1 MAARK
6 TTSSKPADKAGTEQA
21 QAKDASEN
29 RERLEQEQFPA
40 KAGAPEVEVDKRSAD
55 GSEGTRFVKEFVVL
69 GRDWT
74 GEEYQHEANRAGVA
88 NEAIQRGLHPRG
100 DISFDG
106 SENHPDG
113 VSLTLTY
120 SVDTVP
126 ASVDHHPE
134 DTTTPRDVIEA
145 AGGDTSS
152 SKPEA

>member
-6 TTSSKPADKAGTEQA
+6 TTSSKPADKASTEQA

-40 KAGAPEVEVDKRSAD
+40 KSGAPEVEVDKRSAD

>member
-1 MAARK
+1 VAARK
-6 TTSSKPADKAGTEQA
+6 TTSSKPADKTGTEQK
-21 QAKDASEN
+21 QATTGAD
-29 RERLEQEQFPA
+29 RERLEQAQFPA
-40 KAGAPEVEVDKRSAD
+40 KAGAPDVEVDKRSAD
-55 GSEGTRFVKEFVVL
+55 GSDGTRFVKEFVVL

-74 GEEYQHEANRAGVA
+74 GEEYQHEANKAGVA

-106 SENHPDG
+106 SEEHPDG

-134 DTTTPRDVIEA
+134 DTTTPRDVIED

-152 SKPEA
+152 SKGD

>member
-6 TTSSKPADKAGTEQA
+6 TTSSKTTAEQA
-21 QAKDASEN
+21 PATTASE
-29 RERLEQEQFPA
+29 EQLQQRQFPA
-40 KAGAPEVEVDKRSAD
+40 KAGAPEVEVDKRSVD

-74 GEEYQHEANRAGVA
+74 GEEYQHEANKAGVS

-100 DISFDG
+100 DVSFDG
-106 SENHPDG
+106 AEDHPDG
-113 VSLTLTY
+113 QSVTLTY

-126 ASVDHHPE
+126 ASVDHHPQ
-134 DTTTPRDVIEA
+134 DTTTPRDIIED

-152 SKPEA
+152 SKDA

>member
-6 TTSSKPADKAGTEQA
+6 TTSSKPADKASTEQRQA
-21 QAKDASEN
+21 QPASN
-29 RERLEQEQFPA
+29 NSERLQQEQFPA
-40 KAGAPEVEVDKRSAD
+40 KSGAPEVEVDKRSAD
-55 GSEGTRFVKEFVVL
+55 GSVL
-69 GRDWT
+69 ARDWT
-74 GEEYQHEANRAGVA
+74 GEEYQHEANKAGVA

-106 SENHPDG
+106 SEDHPDD

-120 SVDTVP
+120 SVETVP

-134 DTTTPRDVIEA
+134 DTTTPRDVIED

-152 SKPEA
+152 SKAEA